1 MSEINPP
8 PYDPQLR
15 FGAHMPTAGGLQNAL
30 YAGKE
35 AGCDVVQIFTKSPQ
49 QWKAKEITDEQVEL
63 FLKAQDETGVPC
75 LSSHDTYLINP
86 CAADEELLHKSR
98 EALADELCR
107 SSRLKIPFV
116 VMHQGSQG
124 DCSEEEALAR
134 LIDSV
139 RYALD
144 HAPDD
149 GSMLL
154 LETVAGQGKSM
165 GSMGHRFEQIS
176 EVLEAVDQDRRVGVC
191 LDTCHIFAAGYD
203 IRTPEAYAATMD
215 QFDRLIGL
223 SRIRLIHANDSKREL
238 SSRVDRHAHIGE
250 GHIGLEGFQLLLT
263 DPRLS
268 GIPTVLETPKEGGM
282 DPTNLAALRQAAGS
296 A

>member
-15 FGAHMPTAGGLQNAL
+15 FGAHMPTTGGLHNAL

-49 QWKAKEITDEQVEL
+49 QWKAKELTDEHVEL
-63 FLKAQDETGVPC
+63 FLRAQDETGIPC
-75 LSSHDTYLINP
+75 LASHDTYLINP
-86 CAADEELLHKSR
+86 CAVDEELLQKSR

-107 SSRLKIPFV
+107 SSRLKIPYV

-124 DCSEEEALAR
+124 ECPEDEALAR

-139 RYALD
+139 RFALD
-144 HAPDD
+144 HAPED

-154 LETVAGQGKSM
+154 LETVAGQGRCM
-165 GSMGHRFEQIS
+165 GYRFEQVAQ
-176 EVLEAVDQDRRVGVC
+176 VLEAVGQEDRLGVC

-203 IRTPEAYAATMD
+203 IRTPEAYDATMAA
-215 QFDRLIGL
+215 FDRLIGL

-238 SSRVDRHAHIGE
+238 SSRVDRHEHIGS
-250 GHIGLEGFQLLLT
+250 GHIGLEGFRLLFS
-263 DPRLS
+263 DPRLADV
-268 GIPTVLETPKEGGM
+268 PAVLETPKAGDM
-282 DPTNLAALRQAAGS
+282 DPINLAALREAATG